1 MFSRKNLA
9 DAEANLNHYWNIE
22 DLQVKDLDADADV
35 QIKTE
40 SDPICSSAGC
50 TQYKQKKTGLGY
62 PVDYDVPNFGRDG
75 DINANMRSLAVA
87 EKMYKHKLIM
97 GTPESK
103 AQWHNVAKDTEYD
116 FEPKLD
122 IDMRTT
128 KKNLADTEKR

>member
-1 MFSRKNLA
+1 
-9 DAEANLNHYWNIE
+9 
-22 DLQVKDLDADADV
+22 
-35 QIKTE
+35 
-40 SDPICSSAGC
+40 
-50 TQYKQKKTGLGY
+50 
-62 PVDYDVPNFGRDG
+62 
-75 DINANMRSLAVA
+75 MRSLAVA

-128 KKNLADTEKR
+128 KKNLVDTEKR